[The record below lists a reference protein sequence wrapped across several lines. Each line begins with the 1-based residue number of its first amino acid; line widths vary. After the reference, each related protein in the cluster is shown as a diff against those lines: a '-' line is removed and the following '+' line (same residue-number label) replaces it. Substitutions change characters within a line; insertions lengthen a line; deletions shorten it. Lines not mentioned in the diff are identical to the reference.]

1 MSTRIARTAALC
13 VLPFLM
19 LVSADDVRAELDTSV
34 LDTMNYEAMSWIEDT
49 DNPGSWYAVISGDP
63 GGSGP
68 FVLLNKVLK
77 GNFTQPH
84 IHATAREIY
93 VVDGTWWTGAGK
105 PRDLGKSE
113 ARAEGSRIV
122 NKPNEVHWDG
132 AKDEDVLLLIGGDGP
147 ATSELVN

>member
-1 MSTRIARTAALC
+1 MSAKFARAAALAA
-13 VLPFLM
+13 LPFLM
-19 LVSADDVRAELDTSV
+19 LASAHGARAELDISV
-34 LDTMNYEAMSWIEDT
+34 LDGINYEAMNWIEDT

-93 VVDGTWWTGAGK
+93 VVDGTWWTGVGK

-113 ARAEGSRIV
+113 ARPEGTRIV

-132 AKDEDVLLLIGGDGP
+132 TKEDDALLLIGGDGP